1 MLEENKPLSN
11 IDTDLKPKKSKEWI
25 FKLILILIVVGVVY
39 YFFKNPEGIQ
49 SWVNN
54 FFGKL
59 LK

>member
-1 MLEENKPLSN
+1 MLEENKPLGN
-11 IDTDLKPKKSKEWI
+11 IDTALKPKKSKKWL
-25 FKLILILIVVGVVY
+25 FKLILILIVIGLVY
-39 YFFKNPEGIQ
+39 YFFRNPEGIQ